1 MSLTL
6 TLIATASLS
15 LAAQDHQH
23 GDDHQHHHDHDHT
36 AEHHEPAKDTAVT
49 SEDFGGRNI
58 TVAVNG
64 MVCDFCA
71 QSLMKVLER
80 NEAVETVD
88 ISLEDKTIAIVLK
101 EGGSMSDEELDK
113 AVKSAGYNI
122 ASIDRASS

>member
-1 MSLTL
+1 MTLTL
-6 TLIATASLS
+6 TLIATVSLS
-15 LAAQDHQH
+15 LAVQDHQH
-23 GDDHQHHHDHDHT
+23 GDDHQHDHNHEH
-36 AEHHEPAKDTAVT
+36 AEQHHEAVADTAM
-49 SEDFGGRNI
+49 SGEDFDGHDI

-80 NEAVETVD
+80 NDAVETVE